1 MAGNAKALV
10 LKIIAGCLTLTMLGL
25 VTAVIGSADVLSD
38 YEKKQKELD
47 KKAQE
52 YQSVI
57 NSTASDIAQKEEYK
71 QALLSKISV
80 LNEQIVS
87 GREQIA
93 ELDKEIEDLQSEIDT
108 SREKIS
114 GKIDMLKQRLKV
126 IYLSGETTSLEI
138 VLGAK
143 TFEDFL
149 DKIELVSYM
158 SNSDKKMIDQLQNDI
173 DVINKKKDSL
183 ADKKEELSEEQDK
196 LSKRQTEMQRLI
208 DANEKLLE
216 GLYESN
222 AGAQDHLDETNAER
236 QKIEDQIKAYYA
248 DKAAQ
253 EKNAKIASEAEAK
266 LAASRAALGSTSS
279 GQTSSKQTVKVT
291 VSTASETSGGTV
303 SRIYSEKNPANTTTS
318 RQQTA
323 ASSAAVQSRAVQPQ
337 AVSSQPAVY
346 PTETSSEE
354 EEPIVSYEPEPDVSS
369 SEPEQPVISS
379 GYEWPV
385 PGHYTLSSVWNEDR
399 TTYNHGAIDISDG
412 SIMNAEVVAAESG
425 TVVLSNSDCT
435 HNYGKDGSCGCGG
448 GYGNYLMID
457 HGNGKAT
464 LYGHLTS
471 LNVSSGEYVQKG
483 QVIGYVGTTG
493 WSTGPHLHFETRLN
507 GEKYNPMTEYPNM

>member
-1 MAGNAKALV
+1 MAGKLY
-10 LKIIAGCLTLTMLGL
+10 LKIIAGCLTLTMIGL
-25 VTAVIGSADVLSD
+25 ISAVIGSADSLSD
-38 YEKKQKELD
+38 YEQKQKELD

-52 YQSVI
+52 YQEII

-71 QALLSKISV
+71 QALLSKITV

-87 GREQIA
+87 GREQIS
-93 ELDKEIEDLQSEIDT
+93 ELDGEIGNLQAEIDT

-138 VLGAK
+138 ILGAK

-173 DVINKKKDSL
+173 DVINKKRESL

-196 LSKRQTEMQRLI
+196 LSKRQTEMQKLI
-208 DANEKLLE
+208 DQNEKLLE
-216 GLYESN
+216 GLYETN
-222 AGAQDHLDETNAER
+222 AGAQDHLDEANAER
-236 QKIEDQIKAYYA
+236 QQIEDQIKAYYA

-253 EKNAKIASEAEAK
+253 ERNAKIASEAEAK
-266 LAASRAALGSTSS
+266 LAASRAELEQKSGSQTVNSQQTTGSQTARNSSNTATSS
-279 GQTSSKQTVKVT
+279 
-291 VSTASETSGGTV
+291 AGT
-303 SRIYSEKNPANTTTS
+303 
-318 RQQTA
+318 
-323 ASSAAVQSRAVQPQ
+323 ASSAASSRNVTSRFTVSTTIPSRQESSAAV
-337 AVSSQPAVY
+337 
-346 PTETSSEE
+346 TSSNVYSQYV
-354 EEPIVSYEPEPDVSS
+354 PEPEPEPEPEPSS
-369 SEPEQPVISS
+369 SEPEPIIPEPVVSA

-464 LYGHLTS
+464 LYAHLTS
-471 LNVSSGEYVQKG
+471 LNVSSGDYVQKG

>member
-93 ELDKEIEDLQSEIDT
+93 ELDKEIEDLQAEIDS

-266 LAASRAALGSTSS
+266 LAASRAALG
-279 GQTSSKQTVKVT
+279 
-291 VSTASETSGGTV
+291 
-303 SRIYSEKNPANTTTS
+303 
-318 RQQTA
+318 
-323 ASSAAVQSRAVQPQ
+323 
-337 AVSSQPAVY
+337 
-346 PTETSSEE
+346 
-354 EEPIVSYEPEPDVSS
+354 
-369 SEPEQPVISS
+369 
-379 GYEWPV
+379 
-385 PGHYTLSSVWNEDR
+385 
-399 TTYNHGAIDISDG
+399 
-412 SIMNAEVVAAESG
+412 
-425 TVVLSNSDCT
+425 
-435 HNYGKDGSCGCGG
+435 
-448 GYGNYLMID
+448 
-457 HGNGKAT
+457 
-464 LYGHLTS
+464 
-471 LNVSSGEYVQKG
+471 
-483 QVIGYVGTTG
+483 
-493 WSTGPHLHFETRLN
+493 
-507 GEKYNPMTEYPNM
+507 

>member
-1 MAGNAKALV
+1 MAGNKLF
-10 LKIIAGCLTLTMLGL
+10 LKIIAGCLTLTMIG
-25 VTAVIGSADVLSD
+25 VMSAVITSADSLSD
-38 YEKKQKELD
+38 YQQKQQELD
-47 KKAQE
+47 KKARE
-52 YQSVI
+52 YQDII

-71 QALLSKISV
+71 QALISKISV

-87 GREQIA
+87 GREQISG
-93 ELDKEIEDLQSEIDT
+93 LDSEIEKLQTDIDA
-108 SREKIS
+108 SRDKIS
-114 GKIDMLKQRLKV
+114 GKIDMLKQRLKA

-138 VLGAK
+138 ILGAK

-173 DVINKKKDSL
+173 DVINKKRESL
-183 ADKKEELSEEQDK
+183 AEKKEQLSQEQEN
-196 LSKRQTEMQRLI
+196 LSKRQTEMQKLI

-216 GLYESN
+216 GLYETN

-248 DKAAQ
+248 DKEAQ
-253 EKNAKIASEAEAK
+253 ERNAKLASEAEEK
-266 LAASRAALGSTSS
+266 LAASRAALGYTSS
-279 GQTSSKQTVKVT
+279 EQTSSEQNARVT
-291 VSTASETSGGTV
+291 VSTIRSTASSVTSRTTSETTS
-303 SRIYSEKNPANTTTS
+303 ANTTTS
-318 RQQTA
+318 RQQTTT
-323 ASSAAVQSRAVQPQ
+323 SSAVQSRE
-337 AVSSQPAVY
+337 VSSQEV
-346 PTETSSEE
+346 SSQA
-354 EEPIVSYEPEPDVSS
+354 VSYEPEPVS
-369 SEPEQPVISS
+369 SEPEPSSSESEQPTVNVSAS
-379 GYEWPV
+379 GYVWPV

-448 GYGNYLMID
+448 GYGNYIMID

-464 LYGHLTS
+464 LYAHLTS
-471 LNVSSGEYVQKG
+471 LNVSSGDYVQKG
-483 QVIGYVGTTG
+483 QLIGYVGTTG

>member
-1 MAGNAKALV
+1 MAGKLF
-10 LKIIAGCLTLTMLGL
+10 LKIIAGCLTLTMIGL
-25 VTAVIGSADVLSD
+25 VSSVIGRADSLSD
-38 YEKKQKELD
+38 YEQKQKDLD

-52 YQSVI
+52 YQDII

-71 QALLSKISV
+71 QALLSKITV
-80 LNEQIVS
+80 LNEQIIS

-93 ELDKEIEDLQSEIDT
+93 ELDAEIGDLQAEIDS
-108 SREKIS
+108 SREQIS
-114 GKIDMLKQRLKV
+114 GKIDMLKQRLKA

-138 VLGAK
+138 ILGAK

-158 SNSDKKMIDQLQNDI
+158 SNSDKKMIEQLQNDI
-173 DVINKKKDSL
+173 DFINKKRESLAEKKDSL
-183 ADKKEELSEEQDK
+183 SQESEK
-196 LSKRQTEMQRLI
+196 LSKRQTEMQKLI
-208 DANEKLLE
+208 DENEKLLE
-216 GLYESN
+216 NLYKSN

-236 QKIEDQIKAYYA
+236 QQIEDQIKAYYA

-253 EKNAKIASEAEAK
+253 ERNAKLASEAQAK
-266 LAASRAALGSTSS
+266 LAASRAELEQKNTSS
-279 GQTSSKQTVKVT
+279 QTSSRN
-291 VSTASETSGGTV
+291 SSS
-303 SRIYSEKNPANTTTS
+303 NTTTS
-318 RQQTA
+318 QVTSRY
-323 ASSAAVQSRAVQPQ
+323 SSERTTSSTTTSRYH
-337 AVSSQPAVY
+337 VSSRYVY
-346 PTETSSEE
+346 SEYESSEDEYSSYIPEPSSEE
-354 EEPIVSYEPEPDVSS
+354 PEPEPEPSS
-369 SEPEQPVISS
+369 SEPEPIYTPPVSS
-379 GYEWPV
+379 GYVWPV

-425 TVVLSNSDCT
+425 TVVLSYSDCP

-448 GYGNYLMID
+448 GYGNYIMID

-464 LYGHLTS
+464 LYAHMTS
-471 LNVSSGEYVQKG
+471 LAVTSGDYVQKG
-483 QVIGYVGTTG
+483 QLVGYVGTTG

>member
-93 ELDKEIEDLQSEIDT
+93 ELDKEIEDLQAEIDS

-279 GQTSSKQTVKVT
+279 GQTSIKQTVKVT
-291 VSTASETSGGTV
+291 VSTASGRYSFENLFRQEPCKHNHFKTANSGIIG
-303 SRIYSEKNPANTTTS
+303 
-318 RQQTA
+318 
-323 ASSAAVQSRAVQPQ
+323 
-337 AVSSQPAVY
+337 
-346 PTETSSEE
+346 
-354 EEPIVSYEPEPDVSS
+354 
-369 SEPEQPVISS
+369 
-379 GYEWPV
+379 
-385 PGHYTLSSVWNEDR
+385 
-399 TTYNHGAIDISDG
+399 
-412 SIMNAEVVAAESG
+412 SG
-425 TVVLSNSDCT
+425 TVKGGAAASCVFSACCISD
-435 HNYGKDGSCGCGG
+435 
-448 GYGNYLMID
+448 
-457 HGNGKAT
+457 
-464 LYGHLTS
+464 
-471 LNVSSGEYVQKG
+471 
-483 QVIGYVGTTG
+483 
-493 WSTGPHLHFETRLN
+493 
-507 GEKYNPMTEYPNM
+507 

>member
-1 MAGNAKALV
+1 MAGNGKKGLF
-10 LKIIAGCLTLTMLGL
+10 LKIIAGCLILTMIGL
-25 VTAVIGSADVLSD
+25 ISAVIGSADELND
-38 YEKKQKELD
+38 YQQRQKELD

-52 YQSVI
+52 YQDII

-71 QALLSKISV
+71 EALLSKISV

-93 ELDKEIEDLQSEIDT
+93 ELDGDIEDLQAEIDT
-108 SREKIS
+108 SREKIT
-114 GKIDMLKQRLKV
+114 GKMDMLKQRLKV

-158 SNSDKKMIDQLQNDI
+158 SNSDKKMIDRLKNDI
-173 DVINKKKDSL
+173 DAINKKRESL
-183 ADKKEELSEEQDK
+183 AEKKDRLSEEQEK
-196 LSKRQTEMQRLI
+196 LGKRQTEMQKLI

-236 QKIEDQIKAYYA
+236 QQIEDQIKAYYA

-253 EKNAKIASEAEAK
+253 ERNAKIASEAEAK
-266 LAASRAALGSTSS
+266 LASSRAALGLNSSEEQISSTQSV
-279 GQTSSKQTVKVT
+279 KITVQ
-291 VSTASETSGGTV
+291 SGTV
-303 SRIYSEKNPANTTTS
+303 SASPPTSRPAADTTSSNTTTS
-318 RQQTA
+318 RQQTVT
-323 ASSAAVQSRAVQPQ
+323 SSEAPSE
-337 AVSSQPAVY
+337 AVSSH
-346 PTETSSEE
+346 EISSR
-354 EEPIVSYEPEPDVSS
+354 EPIVSYEPEPSSSEPEVSS
-369 SEPEQPVISS
+369 SEPASQPVSSS

-399 TTYNHGAIDISDG
+399 DTYNHGAIDISDG

-464 LYGHLTS
+464 LYAHLTS
-471 LNVSSGEYVQKG
+471 LNVSSGDYVQKG
-483 QVIGYVGTTG
+483 QLIGYVGSTG

>member
-1 MAGNAKALV
+1 MAGNKLF
-10 LKIIAGCLTLTMLGL
+10 LKIIAGCLTLTMIG
-25 VTAVIGSADVLSD
+25 VMSAVITSADSLSD
-38 YEKKQKELD
+38 YQQKQQELD
-47 KKAQE
+47 KKARE
-52 YQSVI
+52 YQDII

-71 QALLSKISV
+71 QALISKISV

-87 GREQIA
+87 GREQISG
-93 ELDKEIEDLQSEIDT
+93 LDSEIEKLQTDIDA
-108 SREKIS
+108 SRDKIS
-114 GKIDMLKQRLKV
+114 GKIDMLKQRLKA

-138 VLGAK
+138 ILGAK

-173 DVINKKKDSL
+173 DVINKKRESL
-183 ADKKEELSEEQDK
+183 AEKKEQLSQEQEN
-196 LSKRQTEMQRLI
+196 LSKRQTEMQKLI

-216 GLYESN
+216 GLYETN

-248 DKAAQ
+248 DKEAQ
-253 EKNAKIASEAEAK
+253 ERNAKLASEAEEK
-266 LAASRAALGSTSS
+266 LAASRAALGYTSS
-279 GQTSSKQTVKVT
+279 EQTSSEQNARVT
-291 VSTASETSGGTV
+291 VSTIRSTASSVTSRTTSETTS
-303 SRIYSEKNPANTTTS
+303 ANTTTS
-318 RQQTA
+318 RQQTTT
-323 ASSAAVQSRAVQPQ
+323 SSAVQSRE
-337 AVSSQPAVY
+337 VSSQEV
-346 PTETSSEE
+346 SSQA
-354 EEPIVSYEPEPDVSS
+354 VSYEPEPVS
-369 SEPEQPVISS
+369 SEPEPSSSESEQPTVNVNAS
-379 GYEWPV
+379 GYVWPV

-448 GYGNYLMID
+448 GYGNYIMID

-464 LYGHLTS
+464 LYAHLTS
-471 LNVSSGEYVQKG
+471 LNVSSGDYVQKG
-483 QVIGYVGTTG
+483 QLIGYVGTTG